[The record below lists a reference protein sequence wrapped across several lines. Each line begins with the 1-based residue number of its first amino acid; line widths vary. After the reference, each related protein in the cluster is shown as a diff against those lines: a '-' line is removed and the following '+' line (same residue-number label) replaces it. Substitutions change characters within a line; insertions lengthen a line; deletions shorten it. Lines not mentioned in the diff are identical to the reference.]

1 MNVRSFYFRVK
12 ICLVHEYIHSPRSIL
27 SELMFDGF
35 TQVSQ
40 FLSFNTFLSLK
51 TTSLVDTLGCKCD
64 ETRRYKTSNIE
75 SFRFSFHGQNALASH
90 MVLELLFRECC
101 FIQFYTAC
109 LNATN

>member
-1 MNVRSFYFRVK
+1 MMNVRSIYFQVK
-12 ICLVHEYIHSPRSIL
+12 LCLVHEYIHSPRSIL

-40 FLSFNTFLSLK
+40 FLSFNTFLALK

-64 ETRRYKTSNIE
+64 ETGRYKTSNIG
-75 SFRFSFHGQNALASH
+75 SFHGQNALASH

-101 FIQFYTAC
+101 FINFI
-109 LNATN
+109 LLV